1 MYKTLIQLVLFLIL
15 LLIIF
20 FISSKY
26 FYTEDNIKKS
36 DNSTS
41 VNIKKNDLL
50 NKDLNKKNIDN
61 EILNLTYEKF
71 DINGNKYLIKAK
83 KGMLDSKRPNIV
95 KMDVVEASLIFLNND
110 KLVINSKEAI
120 LNKENF
126 KTNFSKDVKL
136 IYQEHQLESD
146 HLEFLIDK
154 NIAIFKDN
162 VKYYNQNLKAFGDIV
177 IINIL
182 TKEID
187 IKSKDQKKIIIKK
200 N

>member
-1 MYKTLIQLVLFLIL
+1 M
-15 LLIIF
+15 LIIF
-20 FISSKY
+20 FVSSKY
-26 FYTEDNIKKS
+26 FYTEDDIKKVE
-36 DNSTS
+36 NSAS
-41 VNIKKNDLL
+41 VNIKKNNII
-50 NKDLNKKNIDN
+50 NKDLDKKNIDN

-95 KMDVVEASLIFLNND
+95 NMDVVEASLIFLNND
-110 KLVINSKEAI
+110 KLVIYSKEAI

-162 VKYYNQNLKAFGDIV
+162 VKYYNQNVEAFGDIV
-177 IINIL
+177 VINIL

-200 N
+200 KN